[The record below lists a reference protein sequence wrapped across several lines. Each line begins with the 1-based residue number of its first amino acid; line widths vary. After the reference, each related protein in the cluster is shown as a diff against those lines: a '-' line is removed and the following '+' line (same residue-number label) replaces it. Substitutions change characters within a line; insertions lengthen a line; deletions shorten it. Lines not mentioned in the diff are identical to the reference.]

1 MTATIDIRTEPTYRI
16 SFLFRRILV
25 PIDGS
30 ESSLRALDV
39 ALDFARR
46 YGSRITVL
54 HVHAPGEDAS
64 SITSAIRKRI
74 EASGLNVVVKTR
86 EYKPRATSVA
96 SEILSEIIEGG
107 YDLVILGARG
117 STANED
123 LMIGSV
129 ALSVVVNSATS
140 VMVVR

>member
-1 MTATIDIRTEPTYRI
+1 MAAAIDVKAEPTYRV
-16 SFLFRRILV
+16 SFLFRRVLV
-25 PIDGS
+25 PVDGS

-46 YGSRITVL
+46 YGSRVTVL
-54 HVHAPGEDAS
+54 HIHAPGDDAS
-64 SITSAIRKRI
+64 PVVNAIRRRI

-86 EYKPRATSVA
+86 EYKPQASSVA

-117 STANED
+117 NTANED

-129 ALSVVVNSATS
+129 ALSVVINSATS